1 MNAAACH
8 SCHASGII
16 PVEDQMR
23 TDVETYSVNFDNE
36 TIADVQATYPTQ
48 SELDALVVNDSESHQ
63 AALERAGVPRDEPDR
78 VSSVYAGF
86 ELDVDLEH
94 VSAELMVPLQL
105 LQMGLQSGDPALV
118 PFLED
123 PSIQRAAFSQAY
135 RRLLCSYSVGNNLPR
150 TCQ

>member
-1 MNAAACH
+1 MNATACH
-8 SCHASGII
+8 SCHASGIV

-94 VSAELMVPLQL
+94 A
-105 LQMGLQSGDPALV
+105 PA
-118 PFLED
+118 
-123 PSIQRAAFSQAY
+123 PS
-135 RRLLCSYSVGNNLPR
+135 
-150 TCQ
+150 